1 MQKLPWAGHSLLFLI
16 SRAKGWAGL
25 QGERSFQVVY
35 QLEALRVCVPLPALP
50 YFVLFGTGSGL
61 GWEGELGTLEGS
73 VSLQLYLPVS
83 SGKFL
88 DLDMTG
94 RMF

>member
-1 MQKLPWAGHSLLFLI
+1 M
-16 SRAKGWAGL
+16 
-25 QGERSFQVVY
+25 VY
-35 QLEALRVCVPLPALP
+35 QLEALGICVPLAALP
-50 YFVLFGTGSGL
+50 HFLLLECLQLGL
-61 GWEGELGTLEGS
+61 GWEGELGKLEGA